1 MFTPADDDGYRELL
15 DGVRMKALAWGG
27 RTLLAEFRLAAGA
40 TIPVHHHPQE
50 QTGYLVSGALEFLI
64 AGNRRLARAGDSWSL
79 PPDTPHGVEVLEDA
93 VVIEVFS
100 PVREDYLPVTTGGA
114 GT

>member
-15 DGVRMKALAWGG
+15 DGVRMKPLAWGG
-27 RTLLAEFRLAAGA
+27 RTLLAEFRLSAGA

-50 QTGYLVSGALEFLI
+50 QTGTLVSGVLEFVV
-64 AGNRRLARAGDSWSL
+64 AGERRIARAGDAWCL

-100 PVREDYLPVTTGGA
+100 PVREDYLPVVCEHTTP
-114 GT
+114 